1 MPFVESSKSLRS
13 QAHMSDVKTPVLIG
27 ILVLL
32 GMCLMFFGG
41 NIVTAASGTSFEI
54 ESSAAAQRSTAGA
67 PSSEEGVGEGAGAS
81 ASSEAV
87 PEQVAEVFVF
97 VSGAVQYPGVYKLPA
112 DARVGD
118 AVNSAGGFAEGAA
131 TDYNN
136 LARLLVDGEQ
146 IHVPLLSEV
155 EAALGAGQVAAT
167 PQGAAPGGAAGSA
180 PGGAAG
186 TTAGSAPGQVNINT
200 ATQAELESL
209 PGIGPATAQ
218 KIIAS
223 RESEG
228 PFSTP
233 DELMRVSGIG
243 EKKYEAVEGLICV

>member
-67 PSSEEGVGEGAGAS
+67 PSSEGGVGEGAGAS

-97 VSGAVQYPGVYKLPA
+97 VSGAVQYPGVYKLPV

-155 EAALGAGQVAAT
+155 EAAQGTGQVAAT

-180 PGGAAG
+180 PGGA
-186 TTAGSAPGQVNINT
+186 AGSAPGQVNINT

>member
-1 MPFVESSKSLRS
+1 MPFIESSKSLRS
-13 QAHMSDVKTPVLIG
+13 QVHMSDVKTPVLIG

-32 GMCLMFFGG
+32 GMTLMFFGG
-41 NIVTAASGTSFEI
+41 NIVTAASGRSFEI
-54 ESSAAAQRSTAGA
+54 ESSSTTLRNNAAG
-67 PSSEEGVGEGAGAS
+67 
-81 ASSEAV
+81 ASSEAGV
-87 PEQVAEVFVF
+87 QEDGSAPSSSEAASHAVADVFVF
-97 VSGAVQYPGVYKLPA
+97 VSGAVQNPGVYKLPA

-118 AVNSAGGFAEGAA
+118 AVTSAGGFAEGAA

-155 EAALGAGQVAAT
+155 EAAQGAGQVAAA

-186 TTAGSAPGQVNINT
+186 TTAGGAPGQVNINT
-200 ATQAELESL
+200 ATQAELETL

>member
-1 MPFVESSKSLRS
+1 MPFIESSKSLRS
-13 QAHMSDVKTPVLIG
+13 HAHMSEVKTPVLIG

-32 GMCLMFFGG
+32 GMTLMFFGG

-54 ESSAAAQRSTAGA
+54 ESSSATQRSTAKA
-67 PSSEEGVGEGAGAS
+67 ASSEATAPEGALAS
-81 ASSEAV
+81 ASSEAA
-87 PEQVAEVFVF
+87 PEQVAEVFIF
-97 VSGAVQYPGVYKLPA
+97 VSGAVQKPGVYKLPA

-118 AVNSAGGFAEGAA
+118 AVNSAGGFVEGAA

-146 IHVPLLSEV
+146 IHVPLLSDL
-155 EAALGAGQVAAT
+155 EAAQGAGHVGAI
-167 PQGAAPGGAAGSA
+167 PQGAASGGAAGSS
-180 PGGAAG
+180 PVGAATG
-186 TTAGSAPGQVNINT
+186 QSQVNINT

>member
-1 MPFVESSKSLRS
+1 MPFIESSKSLRA

-32 GMCLMFFGG
+32 GMSLMFFGG

-54 ESSAAAQRSTAGA
+54 ESSATQRSTAEGG
-67 PSSEEGVGEGAGAS
+67 SSAGEVEDGTDTA
-81 ASSEAV
+81 ASSETS
-87 PEQVAEVFVF
+87 PMTVAEVFVF
-97 VSGAVQYPGVYKLPA
+97 VSGAVQNPGVYKLPA
-112 DARVGD
+112 EARVGD
-118 AVNSAGGFAEGAA
+118 AVNSAGGFTEGAA
-131 TDYNN
+131 SDYNN

-146 IHVPLLSEV
+146 IHVPLQSDV
-155 EAALGAGQVAAT
+155 EAAQGGAGQVAAT
-167 PQGAAPGGAAGSA
+167 PQGAALGGTAGSA
-180 PGGAAG
+180 PGG
-186 TTAGSAPGQVNINT
+186 TASGQGQSQVNINT
-200 ATQAELESL
+200 ATQAELETL